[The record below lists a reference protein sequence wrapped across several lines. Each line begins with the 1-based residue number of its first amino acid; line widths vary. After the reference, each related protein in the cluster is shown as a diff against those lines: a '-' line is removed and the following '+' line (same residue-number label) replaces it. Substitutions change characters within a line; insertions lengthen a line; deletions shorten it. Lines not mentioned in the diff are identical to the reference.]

1 MGEVIEFVV
10 KIPVAVMPL
19 VENAAKA
26 NGWVPKVDDG
36 TGQQVT
42 NPESAYE
49 RLFGMFLEQVV
60 GPAINQASA
69 EAYNRVRQEIVVEM
83 QGMKE
88 AWRQAMLAG

>member
-1 MGEVIEFVV
+1 MDGVIEFVV

-19 VENAAKA
+19 VESAAKA
-26 NGWVPKVDDG
+26 NGWAPTVADEN
-36 TGQQVT
+36 GQQVA

-69 EAYNRVRQEIVVEM
+69 EAYNRVRQEIAAEM

-88 AWRQAMLAG
+88 TWRQAMLAG

>member
-1 MGEVIEFVV
+1 MGEVIEFAV

-26 NGWVPKVDDG
+26 NGWSPTVADEN
-36 TGQQVT
+36 GQQVT

-60 GPAINQASA
+60 GPAVNQASA
-69 EAYNRVRQEIVVEM
+69 EAYNRVRQEIATEF
-83 QGMKE
+83 QAMKE
-88 AWRQAMLAG
+88 TWRRAMLAG